1 MLFVLLDASINQR
14 LKYRS
19 WARTEVS
26 FLQPTMDDNSMDKK
40 SASVTFALFCYFFW
54 QRIIPY
60 SLLYVTLYAVDVC
73 EITVETSLPQQY
85 PQPPVFLCLLSSL
98 HPRSHAEG
106 HMDIFCTHRSCT
118 DDQIVILPL
127 SAKTWAKGQKKDN
140 FQAETQVSSWCLL
153 IPAAQCLPLSL
164 TGICWFIGFI

>member
-1 MLFVLLDASINQR
+1 MLFDLLDASINQR

-26 FLQPTMDDNSMDKK
+26 FLQPTMNDNSMDKK
-40 SASVTFALFCYFFW
+40 RASVTFALFCYFFW

-85 PQPPVFLCLLSSL
+85 PQPPVFFSVCCLLFML
-98 HPRSHAEG
+98 EA
-106 HMDIFCTHRSCT
+106 MLKAVWIFFALTRSCT

-127 SAKTWAKGQKKDN
+127 AAKAWAKGRKK
-140 FQAETQVSSWCLL
+140 AETQASSWCLL
-153 IPAAQCLPLSL
+153 IPAEQCLPLSL